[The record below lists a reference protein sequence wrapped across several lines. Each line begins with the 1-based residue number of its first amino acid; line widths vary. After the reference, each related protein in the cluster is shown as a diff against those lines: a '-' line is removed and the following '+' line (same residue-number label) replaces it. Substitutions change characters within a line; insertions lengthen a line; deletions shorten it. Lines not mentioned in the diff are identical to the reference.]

1 MLDSHIRRI
10 KIYILQH
17 KNDQAWKELQANYT
31 FENLAAY
38 TKANTALY
46 RAKYA
51 DSVTY

>member
-17 KNDQAWKELQANYT
+17 KNDQAYAAMQKHYSLET
-31 FENLAAY
+31 IAAY
-38 TKANTALY
+38 GKANTALY

>member
-10 KIYILQH
+10 KIYLLQCENDRTLRELR
-17 KNDQAWKELQANYT
+17 KNYNLK
-31 FENLAAY
+31 NLAAY
-38 TKANTALY
+38 GKANTALH